1 MTARVLVRRVFV
13 LWAAVMLAATGC
25 AFNGLNSL
33 PLPGAVGRGPGA
45 HIYHVEIANVV
56 TLEANSPVMIDD
68 VIVGSIS
75 KMTARNWHA
84 IVDISVNPDV
94 VVPANVVA
102 SVGQTSL
109 LGSMHLELNPPLGQP
124 ASGRLQPGATIP
136 LNRSSTYPST
146 EQTLSSLSVV
156 LNAGGLG
163 QFGDIIHN
171 FNAALS
177 GRAGD
182 VRDLLTRLDRF
193 VGTLDQQRDNLV
205 ASLQALNRLS
215 GTFAAQ
221 RDVITQALYKIPP
234 ALDVLIKERPRI
246 TSALNKLGVF
256 SDTATRLVNDA
267 GSDLVRNLKNLAPAL
282 GALADI
288 GPDLDAAIGL
298 APTYPFTQGYI
309 DRNVRGDYVNGFF
322 YIDLTNAG
330 LRKSILLGSHWGR
343 LGAEIVPAPG
353 DPEYLQF
360 RYGAPPGAPGGWVAP
375 GPVGEPMRGVNGSP
389 WQPGVPPPNAAPA
402 PLNPQSADS
411 PPPQAPPPVPPIVA
425 GLTMLGPAAQNAP
438 LPTAPALPGP
448 PPSAAPA
455 PGPAPADAPPAV
467 NQGAPVPGATPTT
480 GQPTDGGP

>member
-1 MTARVLVRRVFV
+1 MTARVVMPVIRRGLGIFCC
-13 LWAAVMLAATGC
+13 VMLTVTGC

-45 HIYHVEIANVV
+45 SVYHVQVANVV

-75 KMTARNWHA
+75 KMTVQGWHA
-84 IVDISVNPDV
+84 NLDISVKPDV
-94 VVPANVVA
+94 VVPANAVA

-124 ASGRLQPGATIP
+124 PSGRLQPGATIP

-146 EQTLSSLSVV
+146 EQTLSSLSVI

-163 QFGDIIHN
+163 QIGDIIHN
-171 FNAALS
+171 FNAAFS

-193 VGTLDQQRDNLV
+193 VGTLDAQRDNLV
-205 ASLQALNRLS
+205 ASIQALNRLAS
-215 GTFAAQ
+215 TFAGQ

-234 ALDVLIKERPRI
+234 ALDVLIKERPRFI
-246 TSALNKLGVF
+246 TALNKLGTF

-267 GSDLVRNLKNLAPAL
+267 GSDLVKNLQNLEPAIR
-282 GALADI
+282 ALADI
-288 GPDLDAAIGL
+288 GPDLDQAIAY
-298 APTYPFTQGYI
+298 APTYPFTQGFI
-309 DRNVRGDYVNGFF
+309 DRYIRGDYTNGFF
-322 YIDLTNAG
+322 IIDLTNAG
-330 LRKSILLGSHWGR
+330 LRRSIALGSHWGR

-375 GPVGEPMRGVNGSP
+375 GPVGNPAPFG
-389 WQPGVPPPNAAPA
+389 PPPPWAPTLPGPPPGAPA
-402 PLNPQSADS
+402 PLNPQSGDA
-411 PPPQAPPPVPPIVA
+411 PPPAAPPPVSPLIA
-425 GLTMLGPAAQNAP
+425 GLTMLGPDAQNLP
-438 LPTAPALPGP
+438 LPAAPALPGP
-448 PPSAAPA
+448 PPPAAPA
-455 PGPAPADAPPAV
+455 AD
-467 NQGAPVPGATPTT
+467 QGAPVPGATPATSEA
-480 GQPTDGGP
+480 TDGGR

>member
-1 MTARVLVRRVFV
+1 MTARFAIRRV
-13 LWAAVMLAATGC
+13 LGIGCCVMLVATGC

-45 HIYHVEIANVV
+45 SVYHVELANVG

-75 KMTARNWHA
+75 KMTVRGWHA
-84 IVDISVNPDV
+84 NLDISVQPRV
-94 VVPANVVA
+94 AIPANAVA

-109 LGSMHLELNPPLGQP
+109 LGSMHLELNPPLGEP

-136 LNRSSTYPST
+136 LNRSSLYPST

-163 QFGDIIHN
+163 QIGDIIHN

-205 ASLQALNRLS
+205 ASLRALNRLS

-234 ALDVLIKERPRI
+234 ALDVLVKERPRI
-246 TSALNKLGVF
+246 TAALNKLGVF

-267 GSDLVRNLKNLAPAL
+267 GSDLVRNLKNLGPAL

-288 GPDLDAAIGL
+288 GPDLDAAIAY
-298 APTYPFTQGYI
+298 APTFPFTQGFI
-309 DRNVRGDYVNGFF
+309 DRDVRGDYVNGFF

-353 DPEYLQF
+353 DPEYQQF
-360 RYGAPPGAPGGWVAP
+360 RYGAPLGAPGGLVAP

-402 PLNPQSADS
+402 PLNPQSTDS
-411 PPPQAPPPVPPIVA
+411 PPSPAPPPPVPPIVA
-425 GLTMLGPAAQNAP
+425 GMTMLGPGASDP
-438 LPTAPALPGP
+438 VPPMAPALPGP
-448 PPSAAPA
+448 RPSGAPPSAGAPT
-455 PGPAPADAPPAV
+455 AD
-467 NQGAPVPGATPTT
+467 QGAPVPGATPATS
-480 GQPTDGGP
+480 QSTDGGQ